1 MQLQD
6 YPTAIAD
13 KQRELLNIRQQLR
26 IAKETITFML
36 ADIDRKIAFD
46 GDLKNEAQRKAKKT
60 KLMETDLDYIEANT
74 TLRQLQ
80 DIEAQEDIELG
91 LLLNQFSV
99 LKLQTRQATASLE
112 SQNAIAA

>member
-13 KQRELLNIRQQLR
+13 KQRELVNIRQQLQ
-26 IAKETITFML
+26 IAKETITFVL
-36 ADIDRKIAFD
+36 ADIERKIAFD
-46 GDLKNEAQRKAKKT
+46 RDLKNEAQRKARKT
-60 KLMETDLDYIEANT
+60 KLMETDQDYIEANT
-74 TLRQLQ
+74 ILRQLQ

-99 LKLQTRQATASLE
+99 LKLQTRQTIATLE
-112 SQNAIAA
+112 AQNAVAA